1 MGYGHPLALR
11 SRIIDAVTAG
21 AAAREA
27 ARRFAVSP
35 SSAINLVRR
44 WRETGSYAPGRI
56 GGQKKRKLAGR
67 EDWLHA
73 VMASEPDIT
82 LAELQK
88 RLAGEGV
95 DISQQA
101 INTTLRALGYSYKKT
116 HRAAEQDRADVA
128 RKREH
133 KTRWQSWL
141 KPERLVFIDETGAK
155 TNMAR
160 LRGRCRRGER
170 LLAAVTWGHWKTT
183 TFVAGL
189 RLSGLTAP
197 MVLDGAMNGAAFRAY
212 TEQFLAPSLEPGDI
226 VIMDNLS
233 SHKVAGVRE
242 AITAVDAYL
251 LYLPPYSPDLN
262 PIEQAFSKLKALLRS
277 ASARTVDDLWE
288 AIAEIIELFP
298 PEECA
303 NYFRNSGYGFNQT

>member
-35 SSAINLVRR
+35 YQCDQFGSALARDGELRAWPDR
-44 WRETGSYAPGRI
+44 WPEEAE
-56 GGQKKRKLAGR
+56 KLAGR

-95 DISQQA
+95 DISRQA

-116 HRAAEQDRADVA
+116 TPAAEQERRDVA
-128 RKREH
+128 RKRH
-133 KTRWQSWL
+133 HWRNWQTRMR
-141 KPERLVFIDETGAK
+141 PERLVFIDETGAK

-160 LRGRCRRGER
+160 LRGRSPPRGRR
-170 LLAAVTWGHWKTT
+170 LNAT
-183 TFVAGL
+183 
-189 RLSGLTAP
+189 
-197 MVLDGAMNGAAFRAY
+197 
-212 TEQFLAPSLEPGDI
+212 
-226 VIMDNLS
+226 
-233 SHKVAGVRE
+233 
-242 AITAVDAYL
+242 
-251 LYLPPYSPDLN
+251 LP
-262 PIEQAFSKLKALLRS
+262 ARS
-277 ASARTVDDLWE
+277 
-288 AIAEIIELFP
+288 
-298 PEECA
+298 
-303 NYFRNSGYGFNQT
+303 